1 MSASAS
7 TPALPV
13 GGSHEFRGA
22 RSSVS
27 YRAHQSASWSSE
39 SGHRLPSPPLPS
51 RSSHRPSRLPSPRT
65 RRRRRLRRHAHAVID
80 HIPDSFR
87 ERALLLLPWLSLPL
101 CDNRSS
107 LEAGDSG
114 ARNPSDPA
122 SAAPLRHGCG
132 AMVRG
137 LAPALRGRA
146 AAAARWCTCRRVAV
160 AVCLGNLAA
169 ALLVAR
175 ALYAPGTFASAPK
188 RTPRLLSSLLPP
200 LAVSIK
206 LIRRLG
212 SCLWFQAGRRS
223 IPRSR

>member
-1 MSASAS
+1 MDMVRLGSLEGHADKHDGP
-7 TPALPV
+7 TV
-13 GGSHEFRGA
+13 GVSGA
-22 RSSVS
+22 VRHGNSSS
-27 YRAHQSASWSSE
+27 
-39 SGHRLPSPPLPS
+39 
-51 RSSHRPSRLPSPRT
+51 
-65 RRRRRLRRHAHAVID
+65 
-80 HIPDSFR
+80 
-87 ERALLLLPWLSLPL
+87 
-101 CDNRSS
+101 SS
-107 LEAGDSG
+107 LEAADSG

-137 LAPALRGRA
+137 LAPALLGRA

>member
-1 MSASAS
+1 
-7 TPALPV
+7 
-13 GGSHEFRGA
+13 
-22 RSSVS
+22 
-27 YRAHQSASWSSE
+27 
-39 SGHRLPSPPLPS
+39 
-51 RSSHRPSRLPSPRT
+51 
-65 RRRRRLRRHAHAVID
+65 AHAVID

-122 SAAPLRHGCG
+122 ASAAPLHYGCG

-137 LAPALRGRA
+137 LAPATALRGRA

-212 SCLWFQAGRRS
+212 SCL
-223 IPRSR
+223 